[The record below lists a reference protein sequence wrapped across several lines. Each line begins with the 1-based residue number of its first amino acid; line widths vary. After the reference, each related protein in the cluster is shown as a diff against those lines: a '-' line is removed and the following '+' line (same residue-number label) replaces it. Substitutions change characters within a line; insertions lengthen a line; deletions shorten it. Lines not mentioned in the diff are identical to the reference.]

1 LAHLSNTW
9 KNEAEFNGDSTGD
22 DVPFLNAEVT
32 TWNLRDKKIA
42 GKPMTFLRN
51 KSFIFDAG
59 RQHFIP
65 IYEQSKFKYILYV
78 EGHCA
83 ANRYAFLM
91 RLGSVI
97 LKVTSRCV
105 ADEMW
110 YYPIL
115 KPFED
120 HVPIREDLSDL
131 AEKIQ
136 WCRDNDDKCRQI
148 AARANELYERFVSK
162 EAIHDYMEVIC
173 NRVAQRF
180 EPPPQW
186 YNRPTEVET
195 VKKPF
200 FGRPRSVCVN
210 GANARHCN
218 RCQELKQEEEER
230 SHRSSRDES
239 DRGRRSY
246 ASSHGDDRHNN
257 SRREDRGYGD
267 RNDHH
272 DRYGGGSNR
281 SRDRSR
287 DRHGGGSSYRGG
299 DSGGGSRS
307 YDNGDQGSKRQRAS
321 TVAQCRKCRRPKT
334 ACSCSYRH

>member
-1 LAHLSNTW
+1 
-9 KNEAEFNGDSTGD
+9 
-22 DVPFLNAEVT
+22 
-32 TWNLRDKKIA
+32 
-42 GKPMTFLRN
+42 MTFLRN
-51 KSFIFDAG
+51 KSFIFEAG

-148 AARANELYERFVSK
+148 AARANELYEKFVSK
-162 EAIHDYMEVIC
+162 EAIHDYMEMIC
-173 NRVAQRF
+173 NRVAERF
-180 EPPPQW
+180 EPSPQW
-186 YNRPTEVET
+186 YNRPEEVET

-210 GANARHCN
+210 GANARHCK
-218 RCQELKQEEEER
+218 RCLELKQDEEDR
-230 SHRSSRDES
+230 SRHDHRSSREDS
-239 DRGRRSY
+239 DRGRFAQHRNSSY
-246 ASSHGDDRHNN
+246 NDDHSYGRRGDRGYNDRGHSDRN
-257 SRREDRGYGD
+257 DRGYGG
-267 RNDHH
+267 N
-272 DRYGGGSNR
+272 GSSR
-281 SRDRSR
+281 HSRDRSR
-287 DRHGGGSSYRGG
+287 DRGG
-299 DSGGGSRS
+299 DSGGRNYDDHGS
-307 YDNGDQGSKRQRAS
+307 NRQRVN
-321 TVAQCRKCRRPKT
+321 TVAQCRKCRRPKS
-334 ACSCSYRH
+334 ACSCSYRN